1 MAHDVR
7 PIPNRLLSARAIKF
21 GGKFGGNSWQKIL
34 AKLIGVQP

>member
-21 GGKFGGNSWQKIL
+21 GGKFGGKYWQKIL